1 MNAETI
7 KSHHIVMSM
16 TPSSD
21 CRFFASWL
29 QKVAEAGEFL
39 SQAMGMSQFAN
50 LIRSMHMFAPPD
62 IQAAAVEVLCALRT
76 DKEWPFHTSN
86 DGCAMAVGLDQADN
100 CQFGVE
106 VAILIQLGFFTL
118 LDGRYHMSVPETVT
132 PELVQ
137 AALLKVASTQVDDT
151 GAQPQCL
158 LHSMPEAEAEAKAM
172 NLRNAA

>member
-1 MNAETI
+1 MKVETI
-7 KSHHIVMSM
+7 ENHHIVMSM
-16 TPSSD
+16 TPSPN
-21 CRFFASWL
+21 CRLFASWL
-29 QKVAEAGEFL
+29 QKVAEADEFL
-39 SQAMGMSQFAN
+39 FQMLSMPAFADLKDAWH
-50 LIRSMHMFAPPD
+50 LIAPPD

-76 DKEWPFHTSN
+76 DKEWTFHAAN
-86 DGCAMAVGLDQADN
+86 GGCAMSVGLDQADN
-100 CQFGVE
+100 FQFGIEIAVL
-106 VAILIQLGFFTL
+106 VQLGFFTL
-118 LDGRYHMSVPETVT
+118 VDGRYHMSVPEAVT